1 MARDYAKP
9 VQPRKRPA
17 RNQRAPQPPRLPPW
31 AAFASGVGAGL
42 AVALSAFLW
51 WSRSDEIAPTTTSGS
66 AQTAAEQAGAEGRPR
81 FDFYTLL
88 KESEV
93 FVPEGEAPEIVAPP
107 APTAEPTAPA
117 QGAEPAAPQPEYQ
130 FILQAGSFR
139 SRADA
144 DSLRARL
151 LLLNLAASVESAGA
165 RPGEVWHRVMVGPLD
180 SPESLAQARADLQQN
195 GIDNILVKRKR
206 P

>member
-1 MARDYAKP
+1 MARDYARP

-17 RNQRAPQPPRLPPW
+17 RNQRRPQQTPPPSW
-31 AAFASGVGAGL
+31 AVFAGGVATGL
-42 AVALSAFLW
+42 AVALTGFLW
-51 WSRSDEIAPTTTSGS
+51 WTGADEAAPAGAPEPPPASR
-66 AQTAAEQAGAEGRPR
+66 EQAAGEARPR

-93 FVPEGEAPEIVAPP
+93 FVPEGEAPEIAATP
-107 APTAEPTAPA
+107 APAAEP
-117 QGAEPAAPQPEYQ
+117 EPAPGEPRAAAQPEYQ

-151 LLLNLAASVESAGA
+151 LLLNLAATVESAGT
-165 RPGEVWHRVMVGPLD
+165 RPGEVWHRVMVGPFT
-180 SPESLAQARADLQQN
+180 SPETLARARAALHQN